1 MAVKKRGT
9 SVTGLQFRATLMPHK
24 DLLTVALFR
33 TGSLKVHTQ
42 GSSRT
47 QTGRVLE
54 PGPAAAGIGAKV
66 IQAFGV
72 DVTQHQLGC
81 AFIHICNAYASKHV
95 NTCRLTIV
103 AKFIQT

>member
-1 MAVKKRGT
+1 M
-9 SVTGLQFRATLMPHK
+9 LHK
-24 DLLTVALFR
+24 VLLTVALFH

-47 QTGRVLE
+47 QTRRVLK
-54 PGPAAAGIGAKV
+54 PGPAAAGVGAEV

-81 AFIHICNAYASKHV
+81 AFIDICHAYASKHV